1 MSLQSLTAPSRTPF
15 VYTWHGMTDY
25 FFSTQPRIRTGFLA
39 IVLLGCASCSSS
51 VQGTSPL
58 QFSGQTMGTTYAVTI
73 VEPSSSISIETTQS
87 HVDHILAR
95 INSSMSTY
103 QPDSELSR
111 FNHAGTTN
119 WVPISLDLYSVI
131 KEALR
136 VSHMTSGA
144 FDVSVGPIVDLWGFG
159 PGLRHNTIPSDEAI
173 RMRLD
178 SIGYTHLHLQDSPP
192 AIRKDYPTLSVDLSA
207 IAKGY
212 GVDQVA
218 EYLESRQ
225 IMNYLVEIGGEL
237 RANGHNDQGIPWKV
251 AVEQPTPITQA
262 IHRVLHL
269 EGQGI
274 ATSGDY
280 RNFFEREGIRFSHTM
295 NPKTGKPVT
304 HNLSSVTVVAET
316 TMKADALA
324 TALLVLGPKEGLAL
338 AQREHVASLF
348 LTMDADG
355 FHEQATTDFAQ
366 YSDL

>member
-1 MSLQSLTAPSRTPF
+1 MN
-15 VYTWHGMTDY
+15 TWHEMTDY
-25 FFSTQPRIRTGFLA
+25 CFINQSCIRTVFLT
-39 IVLLGCASCSSS
+39 IVFLGCASCSSS

-73 VEPSSSISIETTQS
+73 VEPSTNISVETTQR

-95 INSSMSTY
+95 INASMSTY

-111 FNHAGTTN
+111 FNRAHTTN
-119 WVPISLDLYSVI
+119 WVPISLDLYLVL

-136 VSHMTSGA
+136 VSHMTTGA

-159 PGLRHNTIPSDEAI
+159 PSPRHTTIPSDEAI
-173 RMRLD
+173 RTRLD
-178 SIGYTHLHLQDSPP
+178 SIGYQHLHLQDDPP
-192 AIRKDYPTLSVDLSA
+192 AMRKDHPALSVDLSA

-212 GVDQVA
+212 GVDQVVG
-218 EYLESRQ
+218 YLESRH
-225 IMNYLVEIGGEL
+225 ITNYLVEIGGEL
-237 RANGHNDQGIPWKV
+237 RANGHNTQEKPWKV

-295 NPKTGKPVT
+295 NPNTGKPVT

-324 TALLVLGPKEGLAL
+324 TAFLVLGPKEGFAL

-348 LTMDADG
+348 LTVDADG
-355 FHEQATTDFAQ
+355 VHEQATTDFAQ